1 MQSRPIIGVKGY
13 GCIMQNESIDLLFP
27 SRAITALRNLRG
39 EKWEKLIG
47 ELVELEPMSP
57 DKIAF
62 VLFMVRLGGCTTCQ
76 SDSFRA
82 MRGCVICSS
91 TTIKRFKGND
101 QNLISLYNEAKIDVI
116 NYMKE
121 V

>member
-1 MQSRPIIGVKGY
+1 MP
-13 GCIMQNESIDLLFP
+13 NENFDLLFP
-27 SRAITALRNLRG
+27 SRAIETLVKLRG
-39 EKWEKLIG
+39 ENWDRLIREVVEKD
-47 ELVELEPMSP
+47 PTDP

-82 MRGCVICSS
+82 MRGCIICS
-91 TTIKRFKGND
+91 TTSIKRYKGSD
-101 QNLISLYNEAKIDVI
+101 QNLINLYNEAKIDVN
-116 NYMKE
+116 NYMNE